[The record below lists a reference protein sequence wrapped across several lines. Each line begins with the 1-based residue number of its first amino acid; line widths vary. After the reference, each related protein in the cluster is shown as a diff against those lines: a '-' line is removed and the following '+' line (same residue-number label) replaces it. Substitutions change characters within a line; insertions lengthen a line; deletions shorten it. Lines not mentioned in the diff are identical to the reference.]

1 MGSALQFQKP
11 DEKTTRMNT
20 FSQFNIKVE
29 SQSFEGDK
37 IKMSRI
43 LNREIV
49 VHHFKLEDSK
59 VKSFQEKG
67 SGKCLHLQISFD
79 NRKHV
84 VFTSSTGLI
93 EVIQK
98 IPENGFP
105 FRTTI
110 IEENDRYLFT

>member
-1 MGSALQFQKP
+1 
-11 DEKTTRMNT
+11 MNT

-29 SQSFEGDK
+29 SQAFEGDK
-37 IKMSRI
+37 IKMSKI

-59 VKSFQEKG
+59 VKAFQDKG
-67 SGKCLHLQISFD
+67 TGKCLHLQISI
-79 NRKHV
+79 NNQKHV

-98 IPENGFP
+98 VPDTGFP
-105 FRTTI
+105 FTTTI
-110 IEENDRYLFT
+110 VEENDRYNFT